1 MPGGLGMVCRP
12 EDAAESDMGRRSEN
26 ELGTRK
32 PRLGGAGVS
41 KARARGQAT
50 RSTRLGRRTS
60 APPRR
65 GRR

>member
-12 EDAAESDMGRRSEN
+12 EDAAESDSSEN
-26 ELGTRK
+26 ELGRRK

-65 GRR
+65 GQR